1 MMSDKLQNSGNKKK
15 NIGEIKRGG
24 GDKKQIN
31 NKNVKKCHQEEN
43 LV

>member
-24 GDKKQIN
+24 GGT
-31 NKNVKKCHQEEN
+31 KNR
-43 LV
+43 